1 MRPATF
7 DASVLRQHLRR
18 HKIADLPEL
27 QRVLGTDTA
36 LTVFRKLKQLGYL
49 ASYTH
54 RGRFYTL
61 SEIARFGDRGL
72 WSHEAVWFS
81 RYGTLLST
89 VEAFVLGSSNGYY
102 AHELADVL
110 HAEVQEP
117 LRHLVL
123 EQRLSRTEID
133 GQFLYMAID
142 STDRRKQALARRSA
156 QAVPLAVHSAALQV
170 SPDELKVAI
179 ILFYGLLDEQQRR
192 LFAGL
197 ESIRL
202 GHGGDILLGDFL
214 GLDAHTVA
222 RGRQQLL
229 DRKVLSGRTR
239 QKGGG
244 RRPTGKKRQT

>member
-1 MRPATF
+1 MRTAAF
-7 DASVLRQHLRR
+7 EASVLRQYLRR

-27 QRVLGTDTA
+27 KRVLGTDTA
-36 LTVFRKLKQLGYL
+36 LTVFRKLKTLNYL

-61 SEIARFGDRGL
+61 PDIAHFDDRGL

-81 RYGTLLST
+81 RYGTLLAT
-89 VEAFVLGSSNGYY
+89 VEAFVLASPDGYY
-102 AHELADVL
+102 AQELADAL

-117 LRHLVL
+117 LRHLVQR
-123 EQRLSRTEID
+123 ERLSRTEVD
-133 GQFLYMAID
+133 SKYLYTAIE
-142 STDRRKQALARRSA
+142 SADRRNQTLARRNA
-156 QAVPLAVHSAALQV
+156 QAVPLAVHLAGLQV
-170 SPDELKVAI
+170 SPDELKAAI
-179 ILFYGLLDEQQRR
+179 LLFYGLLDEQQRR

-202 GHGGDILLGDFL
+202 GHGGDALLGDFL

-229 DRKVLSGRTR
+229 DRDVVGGRTDR
-239 QKGGG
+239 K
-244 RRPTGKKRQT
+244 

>member
-7 DASVLRQHLRR
+7 DPSVLRHHLRR
-18 HKIADLPEL
+18 HQIADLPEL
-27 QRVLGTDTA
+27 KRVLGTDTA

-61 SEIARFGDRGL
+61 SDIARFDDRGL
-72 WSHEAVWFS
+72 WSHQSVWFS
-81 RYGTLLST
+81 RYGTLLAT
-89 VEAFVLGSSNGYY
+89 VEAFVLASPSGYY
-102 AHELADVL
+102 AQELADEL

-117 LRHLVL
+117 LRHLVQR
-123 EQRLSRTEID
+123 QRLSRTEVD
-133 GQFLYMAID
+133 GQFLYTAIEAA
-142 STDRRKQALARRSA
+142 DRRRQSLARRSA
-156 QAVPLAVHSAALQV
+156 QAVPLAVHAADLQV
-170 SPDELKVAI
+170 SPDELKAAI
-179 ILFYGLLDEQQRR
+179 LLFYGLLDEQQRR

-202 GHGGDILLGDFL
+202 GHGGDTLLGDFL

-229 DRKVLSGRTR
+229 EQNVVVGRIR
-239 QKGGG
+239 RSGGG
-244 RRPTGKKRQT
+244 RPAAEKKRPT